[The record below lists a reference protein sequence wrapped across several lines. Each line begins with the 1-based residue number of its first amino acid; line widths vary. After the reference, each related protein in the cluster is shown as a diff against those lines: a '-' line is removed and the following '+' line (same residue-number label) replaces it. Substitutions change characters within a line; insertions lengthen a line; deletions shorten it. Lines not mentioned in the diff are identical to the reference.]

1 MKMNQQSYKN
11 FQLLQGGVAFKMDDS
26 ITQSMSSLVETGE
39 IIGRI
44 EFLNESLILLEGIE
58 EVQLEQGLGHDPMSS
73 LPGNMGN
80 CLIYGHREQF
90 LWSLKEVQLG
100 DKLMV
105 RTTKGV
111 FYYTVEDISILE
123 PDDSYIF
130 ESENKATL
138 TLVTCYPFIY
148 FGPTKERYVVKASLD

>member
-1 MKMNQQSYKN
+1 
-11 FQLLQGGVAFKMDDS
+11 
-26 ITQSMSSLVETGE
+26 
-39 IIGRI
+39 
-44 EFLNESLILLEGIE
+44 
-58 EVQLEQGLGHDPMSS
+58 
-73 LPGNMGN
+73 
-80 CLIYGHREQF
+80 
-90 LWSLKEVQLG
+90 
-100 DKLMV
+100 MV